1 MIDFALFRGHAA
13 AGGPHSVSEG
23 ESRLLT
29 PTPTPK
35 PIPTPTPTPARAPLR
50 WSVADLL
57 KGGRIALIEHDGAE
71 YRLQL
76 TRQNKLLLTK

>member
-1 MIDFALFRGHAA
+1 MIDFALFRGQTA
-13 AGGPHSVSEG
+13 AGNPHSVSEG
-23 ESRLLT
+23 ESRLSA
-29 PTPTPK
+29 PK
-35 PIPTPTPTPARAPLR
+35 PTPTPARAPLR
-50 WSVADLL
+50 WSVAELL

>member
-13 AGGPHSVSEG
+13 AGDPHSVSEG
-23 ESRLLT
+23 ESRLSA
-29 PTPTPK
+29 
-35 PIPTPTPTPARAPLR
+35 PTPTPTPARAPLR